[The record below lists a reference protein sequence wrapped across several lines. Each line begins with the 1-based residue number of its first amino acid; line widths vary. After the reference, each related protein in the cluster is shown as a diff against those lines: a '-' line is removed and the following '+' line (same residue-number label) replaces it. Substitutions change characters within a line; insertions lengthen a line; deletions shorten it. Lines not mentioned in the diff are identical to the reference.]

1 MKPKYI
7 VGLILVLCV
16 FLYYKTCGGETN
28 KNDNANS
35 TNIDSTTIEITEAE
49 NTEDTLSQA
58 EQLQNEM
65 NAMIEEQLQLSKE
78 SKSKNVKAMLANFE
92 LGMSKRQVKKHV
104 QKMKNKKHLVR
115 IKKSDNVFEYIY
127 KLKLASGRSN
137 TYMDFEYSPKGGVY
151 KSICKPS
158 KFRKMSKSDFLMEV
172 KDLLTEWYGT
182 HNFEVPD
189 TKGCSRYIWI
199 TGNQHLDL
207 YCTTRKVE
215 FVFTDLNFEIPPNIE
230 GGGESRPKLEHN
242 I

>member
-1 MKPKYI
+1 MKPQYI
-7 VGLILVLCV
+7 VALLLALCIV
-16 FLYYKTCGGETN
+16 LYYTTCGGGASN
-28 KNDNANS
+28 NNADS
-35 TNIDSTTIEITEAE
+35 SLIDSTTAEIAEAE
-49 NTEDTLSQA
+49 NPEDTLSIA
-58 EQLQNEM
+58 EQLQKEMNEM
-65 NAMIEEQLQLSKE
+65 IDEQLQLSKE
-78 SKSKNVKAMLANFE
+78 SKSSNVKAMLANFE

-104 QKMKNKKHLVR
+104 QKMKSKKHLVR
-115 IKKSDNVFEYIY
+115 IKKSSNVFEYIY

-158 KFRKMSKSDFLMEV
+158 KFRKMSKSDFLLEI
-172 KDLLTEWYGT
+172 KDLLTEWYGD

-207 YCTTRKVE
+207 YCTKKKVE
-215 FVFTDLNFEIPPNIE
+215 FVFTDLNYEIPPNIE
-230 GGGESRPKLEHN
+230 GGGDKRPEIELN

>member
-92 LGMSKRQVKKHV
+92 LGMSKRQVKKQMV
-104 QKMKNKKHLVR
+104 QK
-115 IKKSDNVFEYIY
+115 
-127 KLKLASGRSN
+127 RS
-137 TYMDFEYSPKGGVY
+137 
-151 KSICKPS
+151 
-158 KFRKMSKSDFLMEV
+158 L
-172 KDLLTEWYGT
+172 
-182 HNFEVPD
+182 
-189 TKGCSRYIWI
+189 
-199 TGNQHLDL
+199 
-207 YCTTRKVE
+207 
-215 FVFTDLNFEIPPNIE
+215 
-230 GGGESRPKLEHN
+230 
-242 I
+242 